1 MTEVK
6 IRLRPALN
14 HMWDGDEVVLLT
26 TTPQSSLDEW
36 LALHYEPLANFR
48 YTAGRSNHE
57 GRLISKTNPDLHI
70 LIETSYIETTNPRN
84 VLQFGAPRKWRPAR
98 R

>member
-6 IRLRPALN
+6 IRLRPVLN

-36 LALHYEPLANFR
+36 LALHYEPLENFR
-48 YTAGRSNHE
+48 YTAGRSNLE
-57 GRLISKTNPDLHI
+57 GRLISKTNPNLHI
-70 LIETSYIETTNPRN
+70 LIETSYIEPTKPRN